1 MAKPKKK
8 SSLVKKILI
17 LLIIFILGVIGI
29 VVGVFM
35 ASISKLKKNADKITE
50 GITEDYFRQ
59 IETSIIYDLDG
70 NEITSLS
77 GIKELY
83 YVEDKDIPEVLK
95 DAFIVLED
103 QEFYSHKGIDYT
115 AIVRAYIANMRNGA
129 IVEGASTI
137 TQQLAKNVFLTND
150 VTWERKITEM
160 FIANNLEEQFSKN
173 EILEFYINNIYF
185 GNGYYGIQAAAEGYF
200 NKDISELSVSELTF
214 LAGIPKNPSRFDPIT
229 KFDTAIERRDFILK
243 QLYANGS
250 ISGLEY
256 YEAIEDEVILNME
269 DQGSHNYVET
279 FVFYCAARTLMQ
291 ANGFVFQYQFDDEE
305 TRENYQE
312 LYDQEYTKYQTYLFT
327 GGYRIYTSIDMEKQ
341 ELLQEAINE
350 NLKNFTETNEDGI
363 FKLQGAA
370 TCIDNSSGFVVAIV
384 GGREQD
390 YDGYTLNRAYQS
402 FRQPGSAIKPILV
415 YAPYLA
421 LGHTPNEI
429 VYDEPIANGPK
440 NAEDKY
446 YGEITLTQALAM
458 SSNVV
463 AWRLMQEMT
472 PSHALTYLEQMHFK
486 KIEADKDNVAAA
498 IGGLTYGVSTLEM
511 AAAYA
516 ALEND
521 GIYREP
527 TCVMKITNAKGETI
541 KDNFNT
547 EIAVYPKQVSRM
559 VTKMMEYGMNK
570 GLLSFA
576 NIKNA
581 VVAAKSGSTNDG
593 KDGWLCG
600 YSRYYTTAVWIGCDM
615 PEGVPGL
622 NGGSYPLNVWK
633 QYMETIHEG
642 LAKKNFPN
650 YEGAD
655 GQILDGTKN
664 DEEPT
669 TEKETHPGGFPDA
682 DIDISDGDKDYN
694 VDGMGDKDA
703 PNKK

>member
-59 IETSIIYDLDG
+59 IETSIIYDIDG

>member
-29 VVGVFM
+29 VAGVFL
-35 ASISKLKKNADKITE
+35 ASVSKLRKNADKITE

-59 IETSIIYDLDG
+59 IETSIIYDVDG

-103 QEFYSHKGIDYT
+103 QEFYSHKGIDFT
-115 AIVRAYIANMRNGA
+115 AIVRAYLANMRNGA

-214 LAGIPKNPSRFDPIT
+214 LAGIPKNPSRFDPVT
-229 KFDTAIERRDFILK
+229 KYETAIERRDFILK

-341 ELLQEAINE
+341 DLLQEAINE
-350 NLKNFTETNEDGI
+350 NLKEFTDTGEDGI
-363 FKLQGAA
+363 YKLQGAA

-402 FRQPGSAIKPILV
+402 FRQPGSAIKPVLV

-429 VYDEPIANGPK
+429 VYDEPFANGPK
-440 NAEDKY
+440 NFSDKY
-446 YGEITLTQALAM
+446 YGEVTLTQALSM

-463 AWRLMQEMT
+463 AWRLMQDMT
-472 PSHALTYLEQMHFK
+472 PAYAMTYLEQMHFK
-486 KIEADKDNVAAA
+486 KIEEDKDNVAAA
-498 IGGLTYGVSTLEM
+498 IGGFTYGVSTLEM

-521 GIYREP
+521 GVYREP

-559 VTKMMEYGMNK
+559 VTKMMEYGVNK
-570 GLLSFA
+570 GLLTVA
-576 NIKNA
+576 KLDNA
-581 VVAAKSGSTNDG
+581 VVAAKSGSTNDS

-615 PEGVPGL
+615 PEEVPGL
-622 NGGSYPLNVWK
+622 HGGSYPLSVWK
-633 QYMETIHEG
+633 QYMSEIHDG
-642 LAKKNFPN
+642 LTKKNFPN
-650 YEGAD
+650 YEGAE
-655 GQILDGTKN
+655 GQILEGTEN

-669 TEKETHPGGFPDA
+669 TEKETHPGGFPNA
-682 DIDISDGDKDYN
+682 DLDISDGDKDYN

-703 PNKK
+703 PKK

>member
-615 PEGVPGL
+615 PEEVPGL

>member
-29 VVGVFM
+29 VAGVFL
-35 ASISKLKKNADKITE
+35 ASVSKLRKNADKITE

-59 IETSIIYDLDG
+59 IETSIIYDVDG

-103 QEFYSHKGIDYT
+103 QEFYSHKGIDFT
-115 AIVRAYIANMRNGA
+115 AIVRAYLANMRNGA

-214 LAGIPKNPSRFDPIT
+214 LAGIPKNPSRFDPVT
-229 KFDTAIERRDFILK
+229 KYETAIERRDFILK

-341 ELLQEAINE
+341 DLLQEAINE
-350 NLKNFTETNEDGI
+350 NLKDFKETGEDGI
-363 FKLQGAA
+363 YKLQGAA

-402 FRQPGSAIKPILV
+402 FRQPGSAIKPVLV

-421 LGHTPNEI
+421 LGHNPNEI
-429 VYDEPIANGPK
+429 VYDEPFANGPK
-440 NAEDKY
+440 NFSDKY
-446 YGEITLTQALAM
+446 YGEVTLTQALSM

-472 PSHALTYLEQMHFK
+472 PAYAMTYLEQMHFK
-486 KIEADKDNVAAA
+486 KIEEDKDNIAAS
-498 IGGLTYGVSTLEM
+498 IGGFTYGVSTLEM

-516 ALEND
+516 TLEND
-521 GIYREP
+521 GVYREP
-527 TCVMKITNAKGETI
+527 TCVMKITNSKGETI

-547 EIAVYPKQVSRM
+547 EIAVYPKQASRM
-559 VTKMMEYGMNK
+559 VTKMMEYGINK
-570 GLLSFA
+570 GILTVAKLD
-576 NIKNA
+576 NA
-581 VVAAKSGSTNDG
+581 IVAAKSGSTNDS

-615 PEGVPGL
+615 PEEVPGL
-622 NGGSYPLNVWK
+622 SGGSYPLYVWK
-633 QYMETIHEG
+633 QFMSEIHED
-642 LAKKNFPN
+642 LTKKNFPN
-650 YEGAD
+650 YEGAE
-655 GQILDGTKN
+655 GQILEGTEN

-682 DIDISDGDKDYN
+682 DLDISDGDNDYN

>member
-1 MAKPKKK
+1 MAEPKKK
-8 SSLVKKILI
+8 KGLAKKILI
-17 LLIIFILGVIGI
+17 LFVVFILGVIGI
-29 VVGVFM
+29 VAGVFM
-35 ASISKLKKNADKITE
+35 ASVSKLKKNADKITE

-59 IETSIIYDLDG
+59 IETSIIYDCDG

-95 DAFIVLED
+95 DAFIALED
-103 QEFYSHKGIDYT
+103 QDFYSHKGIDFS

-160 FIANNLEEQFSKN
+160 FIANNLEEKFSKS

-214 LAGIPKNPSRFDPIT
+214 LAGIPKNPSRFDPVT
-229 KFDTAIERRDFILK
+229 KYETAIERRDFILK
-243 QLYANGS
+243 QLYANGA

-256 YEAIEDEVILNME
+256 YEALGEEVVLEMD
-269 DQGSHNYVET
+269 DQGLHNYVET
-279 FVFYCAARTLMQ
+279 YVFYCAARTLME
-291 ANGFVFQYQFDDEE
+291 ANGFVFQYEFEDEE
-305 TRENYQE
+305 TKENYQE

-341 ELLQEAINE
+341 ELLQNAIN
-350 NLKNFTETNEDGI
+350 NSLKDFTETNKDGI
-363 FKLQGAA
+363 YKHQGAA

-402 FRQPGSAIKPILV
+402 FRQPGSAIKPVLV

-421 LGHTPNEI
+421 LGNTPDKI
-429 VYDEPIANGPK
+429 VYDEPMSNGPK
-440 NAEDKY
+440 NFADRY
-446 YGEITLTQALAM
+446 YGEVTLTQALSM

-472 PSHALTYLEQMHFK
+472 PAYAMSYLESMHFK
-486 KIEADKDNVAAA
+486 RIEEDKDNVAAA
-498 IGGLTYGVSTLEM
+498 IGGFTYGVSTLEM
-511 AAAYA
+511 ASAYA

-521 GIYREP
+521 GIFREP
-527 TCVMKITNAKGETI
+527 TCVMKITNSKGETI
-541 KDNFNT
+541 KDNYDK
-547 EIAVYPKQVSRM
+547 EIAIYSKQTARM
-559 VTKMMEYGMNK
+559 VTKMMEYGINK
-570 GLLSFA
+570 GLLTGA
-576 NIKNA
+576 KLDNA
-581 VVAAKSGSTNDG
+581 IVAAKSGSTNDS

-615 PEGVPGL
+615 PEEVPGL
-622 NGGSYPLNVWK
+622 HGGSYPLYAWK
-633 QYMETIHEG
+633 EYMTEIHKG
-642 LAKKNFPN
+642 LSKKSFPN
-650 YEGAD
+650 YEGAN
-655 GQILDGTKN
+655 GQILEGTEN

-669 TEKETHPGGFPDA
+669 TEKETHPGGFPDNEL
-682 DIDISDGDKDYN
+682 DISDGDKDYN

-703 PNKK
+703 PKK

>member
-35 ASISKLKKNADKITE
+35 ASVSKLRKNADKITE

-59 IETSIIYDLDG
+59 IETSIIYDIDG

-95 DAFIVLED
+95 DSFIVLED
-103 QEFYSHKGIDYT
+103 QEFYSHKGIDFT

-160 FIANNLEEQFSKN
+160 FIANNLEKQFSKS

-229 KFDTAIERRDFILK
+229 KYDTAIERRDFILK

-256 YEAIEDEVILNME
+256 YEAIEEEVILNME

-341 ELLQEAINE
+341 DLLQEAINE
-350 NLKNFTETNEDGI
+350 NLKTFTETNEDGI
-363 FKLQGAA
+363 YKLQGAA

-384 GGREQD
+384 GGREQE

-402 FRQPGSAIKPILV
+402 YRQPGSAIKPILV

-421 LGHTPNEI
+421 QGHTPNEI
-429 VYDEPIANGPK
+429 VYDEPISNGPK

-463 AWRLMQEMT
+463 AWRLMQNMT
-472 PSHALTYLEQMHFK
+472 PAYALTYLEQMHFK
-486 KIEADKDNVAAA
+486 KIEADKDNVAAS

-521 GIYREP
+521 GVYREP

-576 NIKNA
+576 HIKNA

-655 GQILDGTKN
+655 GQILDGTEN

-669 TEKETHPGGFPDA
+669 TEKETHPGGFPDNEL
-682 DIDISDGDKDYN
+682 DISDGDKDYN

-703 PNKK
+703 KK

>member
-59 IETSIIYDLDG
+59 IETSIIYDIDG

-83 YVEDKDIPEVLK
+83 YVEDKYIPEVLK

>member
-35 ASISKLKKNADKITE
+35 ASISKLTE

-59 IETSIIYDLDG
+59 IETSIIYDIDG

-576 NIKNA
+576 HIKNA

-615 PEGVPGL
+615 PEEVPGL

>member
-8 SSLVKKILI
+8 FGLVKKILV
-17 LLIIFILGVIGI
+17 LLLIFILGVIGI

-35 ASISKLKKNADKITE
+35 ASISKLRKNANKITE

-59 IETSIIYDLDG
+59 IETSIIYDCDG

-95 DAFIVLED
+95 DAFIALED
-103 QEFYSHKGIDYT
+103 QDFYSHKGIDFS
-115 AIVRAYIANMRNGA
+115 AIIRAYIANMRNGA

-160 FIANNLEEQFSKN
+160 FIANNLEKQFSKN

-229 KFDTAIERRDFILK
+229 KYDTAIERRDFILK

-256 YEAIEDEVILNME
+256 YEAIEEEVVLDME

-291 ANGFVFQYQFDDEE
+291 ANGFVFQYEFADEE
-305 TRENYQE
+305 TKENYQE
-312 LYDQEYTKYQTYLFT
+312 LYDQEYTRYQTYLFT
-327 GGYRIYTSIDMEKQ
+327 GGYRIYTSIDMDKQ
-341 ELLQEAINE
+341 EQLQTAIND
-350 NLKNFTETNEDGI
+350 NLSSFTETNEEGI
-363 FKLQGAA
+363 YKLQGAA

-384 GGREQD
+384 GGRDQD

-402 FRQPGSAIKPILV
+402 YRQPGSAIKPVLV
-415 YAPYLA
+415 YAPYLE
-421 LGHTPNEI
+421 LGHTPDEI

-440 NAEDKY
+440 NFSNKY
-446 YGEITLTQALAM
+446 YGEVTLTKALSM

-472 PSHALTYLEQMHFK
+472 PAYAMTFLKQMHFK
-486 KIEADKDNVAAA
+486 RIEEDKDNVAAA
-498 IGGLTYGVSTLEM
+498 IGGFTYGVSTLEM

-521 GIYREP
+521 GVYREP
-527 TCVMKITNAKGETI
+527 TCVMKITNSKGETI

-547 EIAVYPKQVSRM
+547 EIAVYTKQTARM
-559 VTKMMEYGMNK
+559 VTKMMEYGVNK
-570 GLLSFA
+570 GLLTA
-576 NIKNA
+576 AKLDNA
-581 VVAAKSGSTNDG
+581 VIAAKSGSTNDS

-615 PEGVPGL
+615 PEEVPGL
-622 NGGSYPLNVWK
+622 HGGSYPLSVWK
-633 QYMETIHEG
+633 QYMSEIHDG
-642 LAKKNFPN
+642 LSKKNFPN
-650 YEGAD
+650 YEGAG
-655 GQILDGTKN
+655 GQILEGTEN

-669 TEKETHPGGFPDA
+669 TEKETHPGGFPDNEL
-682 DIDISDGDKDYN
+682 DISDGDKDYN

-703 PNKK
+703 KK

>member
-59 IETSIIYDLDG
+59 IETSIIYDIDG

-576 NIKNA
+576 HIKNA

-615 PEGVPGL
+615 PEEVPGL

>member
-35 ASISKLKKNADKITE
+35 ASVSKLRKNADKITE

-59 IETSIIYDLDG
+59 IETSIIYDIDG

-83 YVEDKDIPEVLK
+83 YIEDKDIPEVLK

-103 QEFYSHKGIDYT
+103 QEFYSHKGIDFT
-115 AIVRAYIANMRNGA
+115 AIVRAYLANMRNGA

-160 FIANNLEEQFSKN
+160 FIANNLEEQFSKS

-229 KFDTAIERRDFILK
+229 KYETAIERRDFILK

-256 YEAIEDEVILNME
+256 YEAIEEEVVLNME

-291 ANGFVFQYQFDDEE
+291 ANGFVFQYQFEDEE

-341 ELLQEAINE
+341 DLLQEAINE

-363 FKLQGAA
+363 YKLQGAA

-384 GGREQD
+384 GGREQE

-429 VYDEPIANGPK
+429 VYDEPISNGPK

-463 AWRLMQEMT
+463 AWRLMQNMT
-472 PSHALTYLEQMHFK
+472 PSYALTYLEQMHFK
-486 KIEADKDNVAAA
+486 KIEADKDNVAAS

-521 GIYREP
+521 GVYREP

-576 NIKNA
+576 HIKNA

-600 YSRYYTTAVWIGCDM
+600 YSRYYTTAVWVGCDM

-642 LAKKNFPN
+642 LTKKNFPN

-655 GQILDGTKN
+655 GQILDGTQN

-669 TEKETHPGGFPDA
+669 TEKETHPGGFGDNEL
-682 DIDISDGDKDYN
+682 DISDGDKDYN

-703 PNKK
+703 KK

>member
-8 SSLVKKILI
+8 SGLVKKILI
-17 LLIIFILGVIGI
+17 LLIIFILGIIGI

-59 IETSIIYDLDG
+59 IETSIIYDIDG

-95 DAFIVLED
+95 DSFIVLED

-115 AIVRAYIANMRNGA
+115 AIVRAYLANMRNGA

-160 FIANNLEEQFSKN
+160 FIANNLEKQFSKN

-229 KFDTAIERRDFILK
+229 KFETAVERRDFILK

-305 TRENYQE
+305 ARENYQE
-312 LYDQEYTKYQTYLFT
+312 WYDQEYTKYQTYLFT

-341 ELLQEAINE
+341 DLLQEAINE
-350 NLKNFTETNEDGI
+350 NLKDFKETGEDGI
-363 FKLQGAA
+363 YKLQGAA

-402 FRQPGSAIKPILV
+402 FRQPGSAIKPVLV

-440 NAEDKY
+440 NSEDKY

-463 AWRLMQEMT
+463 AWRLMQDMT
-472 PSHALTYLEQMHFK
+472 PSYALTYLEQMHFK
-486 KIEADKDNVAAA
+486 KIEADKDNVAAS

-521 GIYREP
+521 GVYREP

-576 NIKNA
+576 KIKNA

-615 PEGVPGL
+615 PEEVPGL

-655 GQILDGTKN
+655 GQILDGTQN

-682 DIDISDGDKDYN
+682 DLDISDGDNDYN

-703 PNKK
+703 PKKK

>member
-8 SSLVKKILI
+8 SGLVKKILI
-17 LLIIFILGVIGI
+17 LLIIFILGIIGI

-59 IETSIIYDLDG
+59 IETSIIYDIDG

-95 DAFIVLED
+95 DSFIVLED

-115 AIVRAYIANMRNGA
+115 AIVRAYLANMRNGA

-160 FIANNLEEQFSKN
+160 FIANNLEKQFSKN

-229 KFDTAIERRDFILK
+229 KFETAVERRDFILK

-256 YEAIEDEVILNME
+256 YEAIEDEVILDME

-291 ANGFVFQYQFDDEE
+291 ANGFVFQYQFEDEE

-312 LYDQEYTKYQTYLFT
+312 LYEQEYTKYQTYLFT

-341 ELLQEAINE
+341 ELLQKAINE
-350 NLKNFTETNEDGI
+350 NLSKFTDTNEDGI
-363 FKLQGAA
+363 YKLQGAA

-429 VYDEPIANGPK
+429 VYDEPISNGPK
-440 NAEDKY
+440 NADDKY

-463 AWRLMQEMT
+463 AWKLMQDMT
-472 PSHALTYLEQMHFK
+472 PSYALTYLEQMHFK

-521 GIYREP
+521 GVYREP

-576 NIKNA
+576 KIKNA

-615 PEGVPGL
+615 PEEVPGL

-655 GQILDGTKN
+655 GQILDGTQN

-682 DIDISDGDKDYN
+682 DLDISDGDNDYN

-703 PNKK
+703 PKKK